1 MAPQHAEQSPPERSA
16 PPPTISRVTD
26 SDPAQLS
33 FADAAHGSGYGGDSG
48 EGRIPDDLGL
58 GDTTFVVVDLE
69 TTGMRP
75 GDDHIIEIGA
85 VRVRGG
91 VEEGRFSELIDPG
104 MPLPSF
110 ISDLTG
116 ITDSDLDDA
125 PQLGSVLPRFL
136 EFARGAVWVA
146 HNAPFDI
153 GFLRASCRQLGLP
166 WPAPTVVD
174 TLQLARRLLDR
185 NRTGSFRLGDLA
197 RYVGAEVTPNHRALD
212 DAAATVAVLHHLIER
227 LAGHSVD
234 TVGELEH
241 FSPDVDPALREKKAL
256 IADAPHAPGVYVFRG
271 SAGDPLYIGTAV
283 DLRRRLLQYFT
294 GADPRRRMRE
304 MVMLAESVDLA
315 ECAHGMEAEVREA
328 RMLAATRPPY
338 NRQRKEPGRGW
349 YLNPPTAKAGPKVS
363 RVAAHDDAIGPFRTR
378 NAAQAAKD
386 ALKLDADSFPVVADE
401 LRAGGADLIE
411 RLVDDVTAA
420 ADAGR
425 YRRAAFLRDITADLI
440 IALDAQQKLG
450 ALAAVPQLQAAFP
463 DGRGGWNLAVVR
475 YGRLAAAGRSPR
487 GANAAHVAAL
497 LAESAETVIPGDG
510 PFLGANPHELRV
522 VHNWLLRDDVRIGP
536 NDAPW
541 VSPARG
547 VGRWR
552 QWATAAVEA
561 RKS

>member
-1 MAPQHAEQSPPERSA
+1 M
-16 PPPTISRVTD
+16 TD
-26 SDPAQLS
+26 ADPLQLS
-33 FADAAHGSGYGGDSG
+33 FADASPGDG
-48 EGRIPDDLGL
+48 AGRVPEELGL
-58 GDTTFVVVDLE
+58 GETTFVVVDLE
-69 TTGMRP
+69 TTGMRA

-110 ISDLTG
+110 ITELTG
-116 ITDSDLDDA
+116 IKDADLDGA
-125 PQLGSVLPRFL
+125 PQLGTVLPRFL

-146 HNAPFDI
+146 HNASFDI
-153 GFLRASCRQLGLP
+153 GFLRASCEQLGLR

-185 NRTGSFRLGDLA
+185 KRTGSFRLGDLA

-212 DAAATVAVLHHLIER
+212 DAAATVDVLHFLIER
-227 LAGHSVD
+227 LAGHSVG

-241 FSPDVDPALREKKAL
+241 FSPDVDPALREKKTL

-271 SAGDPLYIGTAV
+271 AAGEPLYIGTAV

-294 GADPRRRMRE
+294 GADPRRRMKE
-304 MVMLAESVDLA
+304 MVMLAESVDMA

-328 RMLAATRPPY
+328 RLLAAARPPY

-349 YLNPPTAKAGPKVS
+349 YLNPPAKKGGPKVS
-363 RVAAHDDAIGPFRTR
+363 RVADGDDAIGPFRTR
-378 NAAQAAKD
+378 NAAQSTKETLD
-386 ALKLDADSFPVVADE
+386 LDADSFPTIAEE
-401 LRAGGADLIE
+401 LRAGGASLIE
-411 RLVDDVTAA
+411 RLIADVTAA
-420 ADAGR
+420 SEEGR

-440 IALDAQQKLG
+440 LALDSRQRLG

-475 YGRLAAAGRSPR
+475 HGRLAAAGRSPR
-487 GANAAHVAAL
+487 GADAAHIAGL
-497 LAESAETVIPGDG
+497 LSQSAETVIPGDG
-510 PFLGANPHELRV
+510 PYRGANPHELRV
-522 VHNWLLRDDVRIGP
+522 VLNWLLRDDVRIGP
-536 NDAPW
+536 TDAPW
-541 VSPARG
+541 ISPAEG
-547 VGRWR
+547 AGRWR
-552 QWATAAVEA
+552 EWATAAVAA

>member
-1 MAPQHAEQSPPERSA
+1 M
-16 PPPTISRVTD
+16 TD
-26 SDPAQLS
+26 PDPLQLS
-33 FADAAHGSGYGGDSG
+33 FADASAGDGSGSGAISGSDSDSSTD
-48 EGRIPDDLGL
+48 ELGL
-58 GDTTFVVVDLE
+58 GETTFVVVDLE
-69 TTGMRP
+69 TTGMRA

-116 ITDSDLDDA
+116 IEDSDLDGA
-125 PQLGSVLPRFL
+125 PQLGTVLPRFL
-136 EFARGAVWVA
+136 EFAAGSVWVA

-153 GFLRASCRQLGLP
+153 GFLRASCGQLGIA

-185 NRTGSFRLGDLA
+185 KRTGSFRLGDLA

-212 DAAATVAVLHHLIER
+212 DAAATVDVLHHLIER
-227 LAGHSVD
+227 LAGHSVE

-241 FSPDVDPALREKKAL
+241 FSPDVDPLLREKKAL

-271 SAGDPLYIGTAV
+271 AAGEPLYIGTAV

-294 GADPRRRMRE
+294 GADPRRRMKE
-304 MVMLAESVDLA
+304 MVMLAEAVDIA

-328 RMLAATRPPY
+328 RLLAAARPPY

-349 YLNPPTAKAGPKVS
+349 YLNPPAKKGGPKVS
-363 RVAAHDDAIGPFRTR
+363 RVAGGDDAIGPFRTR
-378 NAAQAAKD
+378 NAAQATKD
-386 ALKLDADSFPVVADE
+386 TLDLDAGAFATVAEE
-401 LRAGGADLIE
+401 LRAGGASLIE

-420 ADAGR
+420 SDAGR

-440 IALDAQQKLG
+440 LALDARQRLG
-450 ALAAVPQLQAAFP
+450 ALASIPQLQAAFP
-463 DGRGGWNLAVVR
+463 DGRGGWNLAIVR
-475 YGRLAAAGRSPR
+475 HGRLAAAGRSPR

-510 PFLGANPHELRV
+510 PYRGANPHELRV

-536 NDAPW
+536 TDAPW
-541 VSPARG
+541 TSPAEG
-547 VGRWR
+547 AGRWR
-552 QWATAAVEA
+552 EWATAAIAA

>member
-1 MAPQHAEQSPPERSA
+1 M
-16 PPPTISRVTD
+16 TD

-33 FADAAHGSGYGGDSG
+33 FADAASRDGD
-48 EGRIPDDLGL
+48 GRAPDELGL

-69 TTGMRP
+69 TTGMRA

-116 ITDSDLDDA
+116 ITDSDLDGA
-125 PQLGSVLPRFL
+125 PQLGTVLPRFL

-153 GFLRASCRQLGLP
+153 GFLRASCGQLGLA

-212 DAAATVAVLHHLIER
+212 DAAATVDVLHHLIER
-227 LAGHSVD
+227 LAGHSVE

-241 FSPDVDPALREKKAL
+241 FTPDVDPVLREKKAL
-256 IADAPHAPGVYVFRG
+256 IADAPHSPGVYVFRG
-271 SAGDPLYIGTAV
+271 SAGEPLYIGTAV

-304 MVMLAESVDLA
+304 MVMLAESVDVA

-328 RMLAATRPPY
+328 RMLAAARPPY

-349 YLNPPTAKAGPKVS
+349 YLNPPAKKGGPKVS

-378 NAAQAAKD
+378 NAAQATKD
-386 ALKLDADSFPVVADE
+386 ALALDADSFPVVADE
-401 LRAGGADLIE
+401 LRAGGAALIE

-440 IALDAQQKLG
+440 IALDSRQKLG
-450 ALAAVPQLQAAFP
+450 ALAAIPQLQAAFP

-475 YGRLAAAGRSPR
+475 HGRLAAAGRSPR
-487 GANAAHVAAL
+487 GANAAHIATL
-497 LAESAETVIPGDG
+497 LSESAETVIPGDG
-510 PFLGANPHELRV
+510 PYRGANPHELRV

-536 NDAPW
+536 TDAPW
-541 VSPARG
+541 TSPAEG
-547 VGRWR
+547 AGRWR
-552 QWATAAVEA
+552 EWATAAINA